1 MQSVTTN
8 GVLSGAKLVALAIT
22 DPINAK
28 PGPSESEKTRDFEQ
42 VIVTDLNESVRR
54 NPGMKTETGRAP
66 NQAMSTHACFEE
78 QLLDVFACGRSH
90 ALAARFR
97 M

>member
-1 MQSVTTN
+1 
-8 GVLSGAKLVALAIT
+8 
-22 DPINAK
+22 
-28 PGPSESEKTRDFEQ
+28 
-42 VIVTDLNESVRR
+42 
-54 NPGMKTETGRAP
+54 MKTETGRAP